1 MPTPH
6 DFDRLERART
16 VTANYTDSKG
26 LYTVLI
32 GLFLGAMAL
41 LVQDG
46 NLGPLFLILPVI
58 IVLSLLTRAYYRR
71 RFGDVRPLQTPQR
84 IFTRTMLPVLVGLG
98 YLLAIIVAGHLGVI
112 GPWLFAVLLII
123 SCLTMLGSSW
133 RARVHYMVSAALLA
147 AFILVPLG
155 ALTPSGVHPM
165 EWEYPNMVV
174 LLLGILF
181 VVNGLLDHRTL
192 VRALPPV
199 VEQATEPTA
208 ENGTE

>member
-6 DFDRLERART
+6 DLDRLERART
-16 VTANYTDSKG
+16 VTANYIDSKG
-26 LYTVLI
+26 LYTVLM
-32 GLFLGAMAL
+32 GLFLISMTL
-41 LVQDG
+41 LIRDG
-46 NLGPLFLILPVI
+46 NLEPLFLSLPVI
-58 IVLSLLTRAYYRR
+58 IVLSLLLRTYYRW

-84 IFTRTMLPVLVGLG
+84 IFMRTMLPVLVVLG
-98 YLLAIIVAGHLGVI
+98 YLLAIIIAGHLGVI

-155 ALTPSGVHPM
+155 ALTTSGVHPM
-165 EWEYPNMVV
+165 EWEYPNMVA

-192 VRALPPV
+192 VRTLPPV
-199 VEQATEPTA
+199 AEPVTENRTD
-208 ENGTE
+208 